1 MDSIETMVIFQ
12 RVAELGSFT
21 QAAENLGLPKA
32 TVSAAIRQLE
42 GRLGTR
48 LLHRTTRRVSTTPD
62 GQMFYERSRDLLAD
76 LDELQGLFAGG
87 RTKLAGRLRI
97 DLPSRMGRDL
107 IVPRLPEFLAAHPH
121 LEVELSAT
129 DRLVDVVREGFDL
142 VLRAGPLT
150 DSSLVARPLGDM
162 HMLSCASPGYLAD
175 AGLPQSLADLAQHRL
190 VHYVS
195 VLGSKS
201 AGFEYLDPESGE
213 IRYLSMAGVLTV
225 NNTDAYI
232 AACLAGLGIA
242 QIPAVTAQP
251 HLADGRLVAV
261 LPELCVPPLPITLLY
276 ASRRHLPLRVRAF
289 MDWLAAVVRPH
300 LADNGATEPY
310 HHG

>member
-1 MDSIETMVIFQ
+1 MDYIETMAIFQ
-12 RVAELGSFT
+12 RVTELGSFT
-21 QAAENLGLPKA
+21 QAAESLGLPKA

-42 GRLGTR
+42 SRLGTR

-87 RTKLAGRLRI
+87 STKLTGRLRV
-97 DLPSRMGRDL
+97 DLPSGMGRDL
-107 IVPRLPEFLAAHPH
+107 IVPRLPGFLAAHPH

-150 DSSLVARPLGDM
+150 DSSLVARPLGEM
-162 HMLSCASPGYLAD
+162 RMLSCASPTYLAATD
-175 AGLPQSLADLAQHRL
+175 LPRSLADLAQHRL

-201 AGFEYLDPESGE
+201 AGFEYLEREGGE
-213 IRYLSMAGVLTV
+213 IRYLSMTGALTV
-225 NNTDAYI
+225 NNSDAYI

-251 HLADGRLVAV
+251 HLADASLVAI
-261 LPELCVPPLPITLLY
+261 LPELRVPPLPITLLY

-289 MDWLAAVVRPH
+289 MDWLTAVVQPY
-300 LADNGATEPY
+300 LADNCPQDAS